1 MMSENLENIAS
12 RFRNFLPVVI
22 DLETTGFDAK
32 TNAIIQIAIII
43 MGFDSKGNLSIKF
56 SETRDVAPF
65 AEAIID
71 KSAIEFTGINVYD
84 PD

>member
-43 MGFDSKGNLSIKF
+43 LGFDSKGKRYY
-56 SETRDVAPF
+56 SEYR
-65 AEAIID
+65 
-71 KSAIEFTGINVYD
+71 SSH
-84 PD
+84 